1 MPLIRGGLG
10 VFKQSTGSLVGDYY
24 TVPPGSVGG
33 SIWSSAAVSG
43 SSTWV
48 TTGNADPTAGANPGD
63 SFSIVRLDGTTKVD
77 IWKLPGQHGTDN
89 DFGASPTLFSG
100 LVGNVT
106 TALAGAC
113 NKDGVFY
120 ALRSQS
126 LSSGPVWTYQLAA
139 AAAQSTN
146 GDGCISAA
154 VWDGLKH
161 QLVIGGTQTATPIDG
176 SQWTGSIQSLSPDA
190 DATSRVIWAMGLPCP
205 VLGTPAENGNGV
217 LAAVTEGG
225 CSSGASPSLYLLNA
239 RVALPNPNGVP
250 NPQLLK
256 VIKLASGAFSQPTF
270 ADSYLVVASESRLM
284 AYH

>member
-1 MPLIRGGLG
+1 M
-10 VFKQSTGSLVGDYY
+10 
-24 TVPPGSVGG
+24 
-33 SIWSSAAVSG
+33 
-43 SSTWV
+43 
-48 TTGNADPTAGANPGD
+48 
-63 SFSIVRLDGTTKVD
+63 
-77 IWKLPGQHGTDN
+77 
-89 DFGASPTLFSG
+89 
-100 LVGNVT
+100 GNVT

-113 NKDGVFY
+113 NKDGVFD

-217 LAAVTEGG
+217 LARHGG
-225 CSSGASPSLYLLNA
+225 RLLL
-239 RVALPNPNGVP
+239 RRLTVALPAQRESCPAQPERRAEPAAAEGD
-250 NPQLLK
+250 QARL
-256 VIKLASGAFSQPTF
+256 GAFSQPTF